1 MNHWSGG
8 PRLLRRGQATAVV
21 ALEYGMGPRSS
32 RFASRRAAAG
42 FSLIELMVVMILI
55 VGLFGLIGGSLSRS
69 VGAAELRNEV
79 RAVIA
84 GMRHT
89 RGQAIVTKSE
99 QVFRV
104 DADALTWQAAG
115 RDPQRLPE
123 GLDIT
128 LTTARSELTGEN
140 AGGIRFYPDGSS
152 TGGSVLLSVGER
164 EWHVTVGWLTGEI
177 SQQPPENGR

>member
-1 MNHWSGG
+1 MSAG
-8 PRLLRRGQATAVV
+8 LLAG
-21 ALEYGMGPRSS
+21 RS
-32 RFASRRAAAG
+32 AAG
-42 FSLIELMVVMILI
+42 FSLIELMVVMVLV

-79 RAVIA
+79 REVIA
-84 GMRHT
+84 GLRHT

-99 QVFRV
+99 QLFRV

-115 RDPQRLPE
+115 RDPQSLPE

-164 EWHVTVGWLTGEI
+164 EWHVTVAWLTGEI
-177 SQQPPENGR
+177 SQQPPEDGR

>member
-1 MNHWSGG
+1 MLRWS
-8 PRLLRRGQATAVV
+8 RQLQQELRGRVPAG
-21 ALEYGMGPRSS
+21 
-32 RFASRRAAAG
+32 RAAAPCDLTAMKPNRPFEAG
-42 FSLIELMVVMILI
+42 FSLIELMVVMILV

-99 QVFRV
+99 QLFRV
-104 DADALTWQAAG
+104 DADALSWQAAG

-177 SQQPPENGR
+177 SQEPPEDGR